1 MDFINDCQYSVRL
14 MDKLCRLNEKS
25 KDKINL
31 SMVDKAIYYAKKYH
45 GAQTRESGE
54 PYYSHPLEVAYLISD
69 YLFKPHHLFESNG
82 LFKTNII
89 ITSILH
95 DTIEDTAI
103 TKEIIT
109 SIFGD
114 QIASNVEELTRNK
127 PNYKI
132 TSAKM
137 IESLSQQ
144 RKYGLT
150 LIKIFDRIH
159 NLKTIEAKSP
169 QKARKIIEE
178 TIGSFITPTIQLEE
192 ISVEKELTTLCYQ
205 LLSDMLPKEKTLSRR
220 RNFLRETLSRLLQ
233 IQKID

>member
-1 MDFINDCQYSVRL
+1 MDLINNCQYSIRL
-14 MDKLCRLNEKS
+14 MDKLNRLNEKS
-25 KDKINL
+25 DDKIDL

-69 YLFKPHHLFESNG
+69 YLFKSHHLFESNNQS
-82 LFKTNII
+82 KTNLI

-95 DTIEDTAI
+95 DTIEDTEM
-103 TKEIIT
+103 TKEIIAN
-109 SIFGD
+109 IFGD
-114 QIASNVEELTRNK
+114 QIASNVEALTRDK

-132 TSAKM
+132 SSAKM

-144 RKYGLT
+144 KKYGLA

-159 NLKTIEAKSP
+159 NLKTIETKSP

-178 TIGSFITPTIQLEE
+178 TISAFITPAIQLEE

-205 LLSDMLPKEKTLSRR
+205 LLSDMLPKEKPLSNRRTSLRKTLGS
-220 RNFLRETLSRLLQ
+220 FLR
-233 IQKID
+233 IQKIN